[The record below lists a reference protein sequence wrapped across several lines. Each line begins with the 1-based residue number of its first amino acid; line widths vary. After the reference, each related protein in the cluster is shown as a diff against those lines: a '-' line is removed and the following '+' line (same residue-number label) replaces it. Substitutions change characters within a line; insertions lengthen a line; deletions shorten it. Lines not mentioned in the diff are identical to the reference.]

1 MRFAFFVTILI
12 FFTSCYT
19 KKQAIKKFC
28 HQDSA
33 KVELRIIDTVVVKE
47 IQADTVFSIELDS
60 IILVKDRLEIKYR
73 KIRDSIYLEGKCLA
87 DTIIKE
93 MPVNISVPCNCPPI
107 PELPWYLKVRD
118 WLIYI
123 MAAFGSLVL
132 IVHYFNKSM
141 SKR

>member
-1 MRFAFFVTILI
+1 MTRIIAFIGLILI
-12 FFTSCYT
+12 SSCYT

-93 MPVNISVPCNCPPI
+93 IPVNISVPCNCPPI
-107 PELPWYLKVRD
+107 PEMPWYIIARNWIIYFFAAIGFLVILLK
-118 WLIYI
+118 
-123 MAAFGSLVL
+123 G
-132 IVHYFNKSM
+132 FNKAIGG
-141 SKR
+141 